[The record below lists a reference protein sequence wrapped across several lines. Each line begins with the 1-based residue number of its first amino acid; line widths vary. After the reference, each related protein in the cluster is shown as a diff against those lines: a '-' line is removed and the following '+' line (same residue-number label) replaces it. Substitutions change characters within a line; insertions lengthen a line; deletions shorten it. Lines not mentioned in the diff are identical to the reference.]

1 MIRKNRKFVAML
13 LAALVGMALATASCT
28 PEKRKARYLARGEE
42 AMQKSK
48 YAEASI
54 LFRQA
59 LQVDPRFVEAY
70 YQLGLASIRLH
81 QGKSAYDALER
92 AAELAPGRIDV
103 HLALADLL
111 FAARQFEECDKEARI
126 VLQKDP
132 NNAPADQ
139 ILGESL
145 LARRQVGPAVEIFT
159 RLTQLRPQDPR
170 PYLDLAIAQ
179 MNSNS
184 LPEAEKS
191 FRKTVEVDPHFVEGI
206 LSLAKFW
213 ESQGKFDE
221 AEEVLTQG
229 VRDNPNSVP
238 AYVAWANLLAGGHK
252 EPEAESVLAKLKAA
266 MPQSPEAAV
275 AIGDFYASRRNTD
288 GASAEYQRAL
298 AIAPNNLEVKKKLAD
313 LYLNIGKVE
322 PAGSLI
328 KAVLQQAPGDPEAR
342 LEQARVLIAQNN
354 ANDAMLLAQQVVRDV
369 PSSPQAH
376 YVLAMAYASAG
387 SLVQANTELQEARK
401 YAPRSPLILGALVRL
416 NLRLGDLPV
425 AQDYARQMV
434 ENDGSNPQSHVL
446 LGTALLRQRQFAQAR
461 TEFVTAQKLA
471 PADPSMLLHLA
482 EAFAG
487 EKNWPEAEKALENA
501 LKLNPHYTPA
511 LAQLVALWYSQK
523 QQAKAAARVRD
534 YIAKFPDD
542 ANGHYI
548 IGELDLNDKRYDE
561 AEAELSRATELD
573 SRMVMAYVQLGRL
586 QQERGN
592 LDAAITRYQKAL
604 SLRPKLTAINIMLG
618 DLCQAKGDL
627 ATAGHYYQS
636 ALTLDPESGVAAN
649 DLAWVDA
656 QQNEDLDAAL
666 GLAQKAKQL
675 LPEVDAVS
683 DTLAWVYYK
692 KGMYGAA
699 IPLLQEC
706 VNKSPTHTVYH
717 YHLGMALLAQG
728 EKVKSREQLEAAL
741 KSGLSGADA
750 QQAQKALAG
759 GK

>member
-1 MIRKNRKFVAML
+1 ML
-13 LAALVGMALATASCT
+13 LASLVGMALATASCS

-92 AAELAPGRIDV
+92 AAELAPGRIDI

-111 FAARQFEECDKEARI
+111 VAARQFEECDKEAKI

-132 NNAPADQ
+132 NNAHADQ

-179 MNSNS
+179 MNSNN

-206 LSLAKFW
+206 LSLTKFW

-221 AEEVLTQG
+221 AEGVLTQG

-238 AYVAWANLLAGGHK
+238 VYVAWANLLAGEHK
-252 EPEAESVLAKLKAA
+252 EAEAESILAKLKAA
-266 MPQSPEAAV
+266 MPQSAEAAV
-275 AIGDFYASRRNTD
+275 AIGDFYASRRNSD
-288 GASAEYQRAL
+288 GALAEYQRAL
-298 AIAPNNLEVKKKLAD
+298 AIAPDNLEVKKKLAD
-313 LYLNIGKVE
+313 VYLNIGKVE

-328 KAVLQQAPGDPEAR
+328 KAVLQQAPGDSEAR
-342 LEQARVLIAQNN
+342 IEQARVLIAQNK
-354 ANDAMLLAQQVVRDV
+354 ANEATLLAQQVVRDA

-376 YVLAMAYASAG
+376 YVLAMAYTSAG
-387 SLVQANTELQEARK
+387 SLVQANGELQEARK
-401 YAPRSPLILGALVRL
+401 YAPKSPLILGALVRL

-434 ENDGSNPQSHVL
+434 ERDGSGPQGHVL
-446 LGTALLRQRQFAQAR
+446 LGTALLRRRQFAEAR
-461 TEFVTAQKLA
+461 TEFLAAQKMA
-471 PADPSMLLHLA
+471 PADPSVLINLA
-482 EAFAG
+482 ETFAG

-501 LKLNPHYTPA
+501 LKLNPRYTEA

-523 QQAKAAARVRD
+523 QQAKAFARVRD

-548 IGELDLNDKRYDE
+548 IGELELNDKRYDE

-586 QQERGN
+586 QQARGN
-592 LDAAITRYQKAL
+592 LDGAITRYQKAL
-604 SLRPKLTAINIMLG
+604 SLRPKSAALNIMLG
-618 DLCQAKGDL
+618 DLYQTKGDL

-692 KGMYGAA
+692 KGMYGPA

-706 VNKSPTHTVYH
+706 VNTSPTHTTYH
-717 YHLGMALLAQG
+717 YHLGMVLLAEG
-728 EKVKSREQLEAAL
+728 DKAKSREQLEAAL
-741 KSGLSGADA
+741 KSGLSGDDA
-750 QQAQKALAG
+750 QQAQKALAQAR
-759 GK
+759 